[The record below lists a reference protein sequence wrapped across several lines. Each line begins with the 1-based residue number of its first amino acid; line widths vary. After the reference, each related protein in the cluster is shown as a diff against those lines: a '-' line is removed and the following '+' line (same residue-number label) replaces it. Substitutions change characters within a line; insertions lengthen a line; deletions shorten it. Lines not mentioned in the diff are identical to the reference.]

1 MLASKPLGSG
11 SRQGPYSGREFRA
24 LRTSKPVVEAG
35 RQLQSKQR
43 AALCLADE
51 FMGRH
56 PEYGIVARY
65 YSHLVPSQNLAPAKQ
80 EGIEN
85 ALLRSALHLTE
96 KILGRSLRNMARP
109 PEGGTK
115 EVPNEEFLSPPVP
128 FCS

>member
-24 LRTSKPVVEAG
+24 LRPSKPVVEAG

-51 FMGRH
+51 FMRRQ
-56 PEYGIVARY
+56 PEYGNRSKI
-65 YSHLVPSQNLAPAKQ
+65 LFTPSSIPKSRTGEA
-80 EGIEN
+80 GGYRN
-85 ALLRSALHLTE
+85 ALLRTARHLTE
-96 KILGRSLRNMARP
+96 KILGRSLRNRAPRS
-109 PEGGTK
+109 EGGTE
-115 EVPNEEFLSPPVP
+115 EVPNEEFLSSLVP